1 MVRTERNF
9 LMNPSWSEWWKAI
22 FASKSFRNGPLNLNE
37 AGDFLKVPIR
47 VATRLTLVPFLLIR
61 ESTGVFYMGKNKGG
75 VSMLDVKLL
84 RNNFEEVKQKLQ
96 NRGEDLGE
104 FEKFGELD
112 KRRRTLIVETE
123 ALKSQ
128 RNEVSQEI
136 AKLKREKQDAD
147 AKIEEMR
154 VVGDRIKTLDIELK
168 EIDEK
173 LDTILMSIPNIPHE
187 STPVGETEDDNV
199 EIRKWGE
206 VRDFDFEP
214 KAHWDLGTDL
224 DILDFENAAKVT
236 GSRFVFYKK
245 LGARLE
251 RALINFMMDLHS
263 NEHGYEEMLPPYM
276 VNRASMTG
284 TGQLPKFEEDAFL
297 IEAEDYF
304 LIPTAEVPVTNYHRE
319 DILKAEDLPRKYTAF
334 SACFRSEAG
343 SAGRDTR
350 GLIRQHQFN
359 KVELVQFVKPEDSY
373 AALEKLTGNA
383 EEVLR
388 RLELPYRVL
397 SMCTADL
404 GFTAAKKY
412 DLEVW
417 IPSYNSYREISSC
430 SNFESFQARRANI
443 RFRREPG
450 SKPEYVHTLNGSG
463 LALGRTVAAILE
475 NYQDADGSVRIPKA
489 LQGYM
494 GGVERIE
501 APTK

>member
-1 MVRTERNF
+1 MKLGIF
-9 LMNPSWSEWWKAI
+9 L
-22 FASKSFRNGPLNLNE
+22 
-37 AGDFLKVPIR
+37 VPIR

-61 ESTGVFYMGKNKGG
+61 ESTGVFYMEKNKGG

-154 VVGDRIKTLDIELK
+154 VVGDRIKTLDIELR

-187 STPVGETEDDNV
+187 STPVGESEDDNV

-206 VRDFDFEP
+206 VREFDFEP

-417 IPSYNSYREISSC
+417 IPSYDSYREISSC

-475 NYQDADGSVRIPKA
+475 NYQEADGSVRIPKV

-494 GGVERIE
+494 GGIE
-501 APTK
+501 KIELPK